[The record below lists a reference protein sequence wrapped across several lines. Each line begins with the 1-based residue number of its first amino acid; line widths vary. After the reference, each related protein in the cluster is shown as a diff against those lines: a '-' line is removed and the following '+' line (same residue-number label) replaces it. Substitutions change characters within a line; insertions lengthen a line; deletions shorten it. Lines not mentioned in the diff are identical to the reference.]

1 VTDPATDDPQPEL
14 LRPWALSP
22 EPRPLFGMGVVWLAF
37 GVTVLAMFAFGVLA
51 VGVARHLAAAHHT
64 ALHSVADDPRV
75 LVPAQFAA
83 YGLLLLMLF
92 RYFGH
97 YLRVPMLLALG
108 WRWPQR
114 AWQFVGTGIL
124 MAVAVQMLSHWIPE
138 PQDMPIDHMIRTPLD
153 GLLMAGFGVLVA
165 PLVEEILF
173 RGLLFPALARRSGAV
188 VALVASSM
196 LFGAL
201 HASQLAGAWAQVALI
216 IAVGALL
223 TLVRWWWHSLAASWL
238 VHAGYN
244 AALFGA
250 LAVQTHGFSQFP
262 PR

>member
-1 VTDPATDDPQPEL
+1 
-14 LRPWALSP
+14 
-22 EPRPLFGMGVVWLAF
+22 MGVVWLAF

-83 YGLLLLMLF
+83 YGLLMLMLF

-138 PQDMPIDHMIRTPLD
+138 PQDMPIDHMIRLRW
-153 GLLMAGFGVLVA
+153 MAF
-165 PLVEEILF
+165 
-173 RGLLFPALARRSGAV
+173 
-188 VALVASSM
+188 
-196 LFGAL
+196 
-201 HASQLAGAWAQVALI
+201 
-216 IAVGALL
+216 
-223 TLVRWWWHSLAASWL
+223 
-238 VHAGYN
+238 
-244 AALFGA
+244 
-250 LAVQTHGFSQFP
+250 
-262 PR
+262 

>member
-1 VTDPATDDPQPEL
+1 MSTSGDPLPAQPAPRPWPLWPEPEPVFGMLVVVFAFLATLLSVLFFGAIAVVVAHHLPSLSRVRPADLATDPRVFLPAQ
-14 LRPWALSP
+14 
-22 EPRPLFGMGVVWLAF
+22 LAAYL
-37 GVTVLAMFAFGVLA
+37 TVLALLWRLF
-51 VGVARHLAAAHHT
+51 AHH
-64 ALHSVADDPRV
+64 LGIG
-75 LVPAQFAA
+75 F
-83 YGLLLLMLF
+83 F
-92 RYFGH
+92 R
-97 YLRVPMLLALG
+97 ALG
-108 WRWPQR
+108 WRWPQW

>member
-1 VTDPATDDPQPEL
+1 
-14 LRPWALSP
+14 
-22 EPRPLFGMGVVWLAF
+22 
-37 GVTVLAMFAFGVLA
+37 
-51 VGVARHLAAAHHT
+51 
-64 ALHSVADDPRV
+64 
-75 LVPAQFAA
+75 
-83 YGLLLLMLF
+83 
-92 RYFGH
+92 
-97 YLRVPMLLALG
+97 
-108 WRWPQR
+108 
-114 AWQFVGTGIL
+114 
-124 MAVAVQMLSHWIPE
+124 
-138 PQDMPIDHMIRTPLD
+138 MPIDHMIRTPLD

>member
-1 VTDPATDDPQPEL
+1 
-14 LRPWALSP
+14 
-22 EPRPLFGMGVVWLAF
+22 
-37 GVTVLAMFAFGVLA
+37 
-51 VGVARHLAAAHHT
+51 
-64 ALHSVADDPRV
+64 
-75 LVPAQFAA
+75 
-83 YGLLLLMLF
+83 
-92 RYFGH
+92 
-97 YLRVPMLLALG
+97 
-108 WRWPQR
+108 
-114 AWQFVGTGIL
+114 
-124 MAVAVQMLSHWIPE
+124 
-138 PQDMPIDHMIRTPLD
+138 
-153 GLLMAGFGVLVA
+153 MAGFGVLVA